1 MISTNGDETLGL
13 PGGLDVPFRLI
24 RSGDVPAL
32 QRFHGRLSEKTIY
45 SRFFGSLQELPESKA
60 SYFAHVDGVDH
71 LAFVAL
77 DPGDPDE
84 IIAVVRYDR
93 VPGSERAEYSA
104 LVEDNWQGHGMGM
117 DLTRQLIGEARD
129 KEVRFFYAM
138 VMGKNMRMLKLLRRL
153 DLPEHERVEDGV
165 KHVEVELV
173 SRAS

>member
-1 MISTNGDETLGL
+1 MILTHKDEKLSLPNGV
-13 PGGLDVPFRLI
+13 DVPFRLI
-24 RSGDVPAL
+24 RPDDVPAL

-45 SRFFGSLQELPESKA
+45 LRFFGSLKELPEAKA
-60 SYFAHVDGVDH
+60 SYFARVDGVDH

-93 VPGSERAEYSA
+93 ASGSERAEYAA
-104 LVEDNWQGHGMGM
+104 LVEDRWQGHGVGL
-117 DLTRQLIGEARD
+117 DLTRRLVDEARGR
-129 KEVRFFYAM
+129 EVRFFYAM
-138 VMGKNMRMLKLLRRL
+138 VMGQNMRMLKLLRRL